1 MSKEKRNG
9 NQIVEPR
16 INNEITGYYEARV
29 VYRKSNIEKSDE
41 DFSRVMPLVEARKLS
56 QKMELDLAE
65 INPDAKP
72 PVLKLCD
79 YSKYMYELKKS
90 QKQQNRK
97 TTEVKEVQLTPNI
110 SNHDLEIKARK
121 AMEFM
126 ENNNKVRV
134 VMTMKRRELE
144 RRDDSEKQLYA
155 FIMMCESVGV
165 AESMPKRD
173 TTKTSVI
180 LKKKSKN

>member
-1 MSKEKRNG
+1 MQKEKRN
-9 NQIVEPR
+9 NQVAEPR

-29 VYRKSNIEKSDE
+29 VYRKNNFEKSEE
-41 DFSRVMPLVEARKLS
+41 DFTRVMALSEAKKLS
-56 QKMELDLAE
+56 QKMELDLVE
-65 INPDAKP
+65 INPEANP

-90 QKQQNRK
+90 QKLQNRK
-97 TTEVKEVQLTPNI
+97 TTEVKEIQLSPNI

-126 ENNNKVRV
+126 EDNNKVRV
-134 VMTMKRRELE
+134 VMAMKRRELE
-144 RRDDSEKQLYA
+144 RRDESEKQLYA
-155 FIMMCESVGV
+155 FIMLCESVGV

-180 LKKKSKN
+180 LKRKSKN

>member
-1 MSKEKRNG
+1 MQKEKRN
-9 NQIVEPR
+9 NQVTEPR

-29 VYRKSNIEKSDE
+29 VYRKSNFEKSEE
-41 DFSRVMPLVEARKLS
+41 DFTRVMTLNEAKKLS
-56 QKMELDLAE
+56 QKMELDLVE
-65 INPDAKP
+65 INPEAKP

-90 QKQQNRK
+90 QKLQNRK
-97 TTEVKEVQLTPNI
+97 TTEVKEIQLSPNI

-126 ENNNKVRV
+126 EDNNKVRV
-134 VMTMKRRELE
+134 VMAMKRRELE
-144 RRDDSEKQLYA
+144 RRDESEKQLYA
-155 FIMMCESVGV
+155 FIMLCESVGV

-180 LKKKSKN
+180 LKRKSKN

>member
-1 MSKEKRNG
+1 MQKEKRN
-9 NQIVEPR
+9 NQVTEPR

-29 VYRKSNIEKSDE
+29 IYRKSNFEKSEE
-41 DFSRVMPLVEARKLS
+41 DFTRVMTLSEAKKLS
-56 QKMELDLAE
+56 QKMELDLVE
-65 INPDAKP
+65 INPEAKP

-90 QKQQNRK
+90 QKLQNRK
-97 TTEVKEVQLTPNI
+97 TTEVKEIQLSPNI

-121 AMEFM
+121 AMEFI
-126 ENNNKVRV
+126 EDNNKVRV

-144 RRDDSEKQLYA
+144 RRDESEKQLYA
-155 FIMMCESVGV
+155 FIMMCESVGM

-180 LKKKSKN
+180 LKRKSKN